1 VDKAQ
6 LQKLSELAKI
16 EIEADMVEPLTNSIN
31 DILALVD
38 QLAAVD
44 TRGVTPLANPCDA
57 TQRLRADI
65 VKEPNRREDFQAIAP
80 QCEAGLYLVPKV
92 ID

>member
-1 VDKAQ
+1 MDSKQ

-16 EIEADMVEPLTNSIN
+16 EIGSDMVDALTNSVN

-38 QLAAVD
+38 QLQAVD
-44 TRGVTPLANPCDA
+44 TEGVPALANPTDGI
-57 TQRLRADI
+57 QRLRLDE
-65 VKEPNRREDFQAIAP
+65 VKEPNRRDEFLAIAP
-80 QCEAGLYLVPKV
+80 QSENGLFLVPKV